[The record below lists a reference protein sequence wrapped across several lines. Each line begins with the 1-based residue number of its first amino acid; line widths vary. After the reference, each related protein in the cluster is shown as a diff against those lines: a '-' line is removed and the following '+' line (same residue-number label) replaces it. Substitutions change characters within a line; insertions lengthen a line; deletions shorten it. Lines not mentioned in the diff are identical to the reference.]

1 MSTENH
7 DYLLLQQLVEIY
19 FKENRQKVN
28 YTQDELENLSDISAQ
43 TISKIETGKNIP
55 ELKTFFHLVIALG
68 MDANEII
75 ADYKANS
82 EYFNRD

>member
-28 YTQDELENLSDISAQ
+28 YTQDELENLSDCIWQ
-43 TISKIETGKNIP
+43 
-55 ELKTFFHLVIALG
+55 
-68 MDANEII
+68 
-75 ADYKANS
+75 YKS
-82 EYFNRD
+82 T

>member
-1 MSTENH
+1 MSNEDH
-7 DYLLLQQLVEIY
+7 DDLLLQKLVETY

-28 YTQDELENLSDISAQ
+28 YSQDELNNHSNMSVQ

-55 ELKTFFHLVIALG
+55 ELKTFFHLIIALK

-75 ADYKANS
+75 AEYEANS
-82 EYFNRD
+82 EYFNRK